1 MTVDNTDQYRQLP
14 DDEIITRIREGEINA
29 FEWIVKRYET
39 TVANIIYGIMG
50 NIDNADDLG
59 QEVFMRVYRG
69 LFQFR
74 FRASFKTY
82 LTRIAINVC
91 MDAIKK
97 HGPFT
102 VSLQSDSGLNE
113 RVGVDLQDERDIRE
127 LVHSALFQLEGDHRT
142 VVVLRMLEGYST
154 RETAKLLRIPEG
166 TVLSRLSR
174 GLDKLREILI
184 KDGYTPILD
193 KTETL

>member
-1 MTVDNTDQYRQLP
+1 LRVDNTDQCRPLP
-14 DDEIITRIREGEINA
+14 DDEIIARIRRGETNA

-39 TVANIIYGIMG
+39 TVANVIYGIMG
-50 NIDNADDLG
+50 NIDDADDLG

-91 MDAIKK
+91 MDALKR

-102 VSLQSDSGLNE
+102 VSLQSDSGLSE
-113 RVGVDLQDERDIRE
+113 RVGVDLQDERDLKE
-127 LVHSALFQLEGDHRT
+127 LVHSALFQLEGDHRS

-154 RETAKLLRIPEG
+154 RDTAKLLKIPEG

-174 GLDKLREILI
+174 GLEKLREILI
-184 KDGYTPILD
+184 KNGYTSMLD

>member
-1 MTVDNTDQYRQLP
+1 MDNTDQYRQLP
-14 DDEIITRIREGEINA
+14 DDEIIARIRKGEINA

-50 NIDNADDLG
+50 NIENADDLG

-91 MDAIKK
+91 RDAIKR
-97 HGPFT
+97 HGPYT
-102 VSLQSDSGLNE
+102 ESLQSDSGLNE

-127 LVHSALFQLEGDHRT
+127 LVHSALFQLEMDHRS

-154 RETAKLLRIPEG
+154 RETAKLLKIPEG

-174 GLDKLREILI
+174 GLERLREILI
-184 KDGYTPILD
+184 KEGYTPILD